1 MYEGRDAT
9 HLADVFREIL
19 DHMAHG
25 YRRQSPV
32 GIPHRLEAHQCFKIE
47 GVTPNNTF
55 TDAYVLGHVIYRVMT
70 SEYSVGNHA
79 V

>member
-1 MYEGRDAT
+1 MHEGRDAT
-9 HLADVFREIL
+9 HLAVVFREIL
-19 DHMAHG
+19 DHEAHA

-32 GIPHRLEAHQCFKIE
+32 GIPHRLEAHQRFKIE
-47 GVTPNNTF
+47 GVTPSNTF

-70 SEYSVGNHA
+70 SESSVGNHA